1 VAAGARYGTLV
12 TVLCD
17 GADKYLTDR
26 FWEED

>member
-1 VAAGARYGTLV
+1 MSGTIV